1 MSQCGLF
8 LFVQKSRYIPHH
20 LISVGVHIDDEM
32 SDEHNSQPSPQQ
44 IVSFDIEKGQTTHYA
59 NVPEGCLVS
68 HDGLMEK
75 KGYSVCSQ
83 GSSNCW

>member
-32 SDEHNSQPSPQQ
+32 SDEHNSQPSLQQ